1 MELKDFVK
9 ETLLQITQGIKE
21 AQEATEEYGSVIN
34 PSSYNSG
41 ENYNHATI
49 KNVSV
54 TNIKFTIP
62 AVFPTVDSENKPV
75 YPTVLKN
82 PRQNRM

>member
-41 ENYNHATI
+41 EAEF
-49 KNVSV
+49 K
-54 TNIKFTIP
+54 
-62 AVFPTVDSENKPV
+62 
-75 YPTVLKN
+75 L
-82 PRQNRM
+82 

>member
-34 PSSYNSG
+34 PSSYNS
-41 ENYNHATI
+41 ERTI
-49 KNVSV
+49 IMPLLKTRNILYRMSNLKLPSLLLQKKV
-54 TNIKFTIP
+54 TNQ
-62 AVFPTVDSENKPV
+62 E
-75 YPTVLKN
+75 
-82 PRQNRM
+82 